1 MEVLQKIKK
10 KKSKLESEVVFKIID
25 QNNIGHDQ
33 LFFSPPPPSSQIPH
47 VGPLVRIPNIN

>member
-33 LFFSPPPPSSQIPH
+33 LFFSPPPPP
-47 VGPLVRIPNIN
+47 PRFLM